1 MTGRQKNVLEPV
13 GTRWVDETLFMSEG
27 GNGAL
32 EEGTALRGAQCPACA
47 TATFPAQTGCPN
59 CGKQGMTDLALPRN
73 GTLWS
78 FTIQNFQPKAP
89 YRLSGE
95 FAPYGVG
102 YIDLGSV
109 IVESRLIESRPEELR
124 IGETMHLCFV
134 TAFFDEEGVEVRT
147 FAFGREEA

>member
-1 MTGRQKNVLEPV
+1 M
-13 GTRWVDETLFMSEG
+13 RWVDDTLFMAEG

-32 EEGTALRGAQCPACA
+32 EDDLTLRGAQCPDCA
-47 TATFPAQTGCPN
+47 TATFPAQSGCPN
-59 CGKQGMTDLALPRN
+59 CGKQGMTVLALPRT

-78 FTIQNFQPKAP
+78 FTIQNFEPKPP

-124 IGETMHLCFV
+124 IGETMHLCSV
-134 TAFFDEEGVEVRT
+134 TAFVDDQGVQVRT
-147 FAFGREEA
+147 FAFGREGA